1 MASTASCGTACEVG
15 YGNTCLCSTTPTNT
29 QAYDITDVNIE
40 STISNVLFIGA
51 LSNLIQDSTMY
62 TKCISM
68 ECQAIAGTTS
78 SGIHA
83 IWYKKTAEGSVGSMD
98 IDTIFEIISTIA
110 GNEHLFLYNRLST
123 VSVGLKSSLTSN
135 FLFEFRNPP
144 HFMPMFGERDTKRS
158 GFPSSFDKP
167 QATYETNAL
176 IRYLF
181 EHANTAPFVSHR
193 LIQRMVTSNPSPR
206 YVDVVAT
213 AFRTGSY
220 NGITYSGKYGCLK
233 ATTMAILLDREA
245 RASVLDS
252 VPAFGKLREPLLKVL
267 HTFRALEY
275 VPMRGRDVFFA
286 RMQKLVGQ
294 AAFRAPSVFSFF
306 LPEYQPPGTILDNNL
321 VAPEAELGTAPLL
334 MGFLNGMTSM
344 INYGLTSCLNGFGG
358 FASYPK
364 RKCLTS
370 LLNNPNIYN
379 TNDGTLTYSSN
390 YNVDWIVHE
399 LNTLLTSGRMNEET
413 LLAIKKQ
420 YNTIVTSASRSGQ
433 NLIKYG
439 PGNTKKDALKSVIKL
454 FMLSSEFHATSL
466 NTYTKTLRPN
476 PVPVASSGRPYKAVV
491 VLFLAGAADSFNML
505 VPTTGCGTHDLYQEY
520 KTIRSNAALDTS
532 ELLDITVT
540 KGTIQPCTN
549 FGVHKKLQVVKDS
562 WELGEASW
570 MANMGVLT
578 QPTTRQQFKDKTV
591 PLPPSLFAHNIMQ
604 RSIST
609 MHPQMSNSKG
619 VLGRIMDT
627 MMSRKSKY
635 ISFLF
640 NSST

>member
-1 MASTASCGTACEVG
+1 
-15 YGNTCLCSTTPTNT
+15 
-29 QAYDITDVNIE
+29 
-40 STISNVLFIGA
+40 
-51 LSNLIQDSTMY
+51 
-62 TKCISM
+62 
-68 ECQAIAGTTS
+68 
-78 SGIHA
+78 
-83 IWYKKTAEGSVGSMD
+83 
-98 IDTIFEIISTIA
+98 
-110 GNEHLFLYNRLST
+110 
-123 VSVGLKSSLTSN
+123 
-135 FLFEFRNPP
+135 
-144 HFMPMFGERDTKRS
+144 
-158 GFPSSFDKP
+158 
-167 QATYETNAL
+167 
-176 IRYLF
+176 
-181 EHANTAPFVSHR
+181 
-193 LIQRMVTSNPSPR
+193 
-206 YVDVVAT
+206 
-213 AFRTGSY
+213 
-220 NGITYSGKYGCLK
+220 
-233 ATTMAILLDREA
+233 
-245 RASVLDS
+245 
-252 VPAFGKLREPLLKVL
+252 
-267 HTFRALEY
+267 
-275 VPMRGRDVFFA
+275 
-286 RMQKLVGQ
+286 MQKLVGQ

-379 TNDGTLTYSSN
+379 TNDGTLTYSST

-491 VLFLAGAADSFNML
+491 VLFMAGAADSYNML

-520 KTIRSNAALDTS
+520 KTIRGNAALDTS

-540 KGTIQPCTN
+540 KGTQQPCTN

-604 RSIST
+604 RSIAT